1 MRMKLIVNPLSGGKK
16 VETYLPRIREI
27 LGRDNLLSLAM
38 TKEKNGAFQEAQKV
52 GREGYDLIVVCGGD
66 GTLNEVIN
74 GLVSSN
80 SSIPIGFI
88 PCGTSNVFALSAGIP
103 LDPLEA
109 CRVVLKKYVKK
120 IDLGKVGIGT
130 SARYFASMAGIGYE
144 ASVIKSLNPNLV
156 RTLGTIPAHLIT
168 GVGVL
173 IKHQRTELS
182 IKLDGS
188 SCQGFEAIIC
198 NGKFY
203 GVSSIIAPEAD
214 MSDGYLDVIIF
225 KNGKKRDILR
235 YVLGILR
242 ERHLYFKDV
251 EYTRA
256 KKIEIDA
263 PGEVWIQVDGEIM
276 GTLPQTFEVHPQAI
290 QVILPE
296 TKRTLKKSKILRFI

>member
-251 EYTRA
+251 EYTMA

>member
-80 SSIPIGFI
+80 NSIPIGFI
-88 PCGTSNVFALSAGIP
+88 PCGTSNIYALSAGIP
-103 LDPLEA
+103 LDPIQA
-109 CRVVLKKYVKK
+109 CEVVLKKYARK
-120 IDLGKVGIGT
+120 IDLGKVGTGN
-130 SARYFASMAGIGYE
+130 SLRYFVSMAGIGYD
-144 ASVIKSLNPNLV
+144 ASVIQSLKPNLV
-156 RTLGTIPAHLIT
+156 STLGGIPAHLVA
-168 GVGVL
+168 GVSEL
-173 IKHQRTELS
+173 IKYQGTELS

-188 SCQGFEAIIC
+188 SCRGFQAIIC
-198 NGKFY
+198 NGSFY
-203 GVSSIIAPEAD
+203 GISSIIAPEAD
-214 MSDGYLDVIIF
+214 MSDGYLDVILF
-225 KNGKKRDILR
+225 KNGKRRDILR

-263 PGEVWIQVDGEIM
+263 PDEVWIQVDGEIM

-296 TKRTLKKSKILRFI
+296 TKFA